1 MSQERETV
9 RINVNVAHAEDALS
23 RIISSA
29 TWDHSLNES
38 VNTIQLVLKV
48 CEHKMLRLQELE
60 KEIGKLRMA
69 ASVKSLSDN
78 TNLAEHCAS
87 LEVELAEAKRQIVA
101 LTNSDYDSV
110 DSAEL
115 AAG

>member
-9 RINVNVAHAEDALS
+9 RINVKISAAEEALS
-23 RIISSA
+23 RIVGSA
-29 TWDHSLNES
+29 AWDHSLNEA

-60 KEIGKLRMA
+60 KEIGKLRLA
-69 ASVKSLSDN
+69 ASVQNLSED
-78 TNLAEHCAS
+78 TNLAEQCAS
-87 LEVELAEAKRQIVA
+87 LEVELAEARREIA
-101 LTNSDYDSV
+101 SLTNSDFD

-115 AAG
+115 AVG